1 MTHIAIH
8 RQFEYFCHAEFH
20 KSEKHRSE
28 WNLELLQLPALRH
41 CSM

>member
-1 MTHIAIH
+1 MTYVIAH
-8 RQFEYFCHAEFH
+8 RQLEHFCYAEFH
-20 KSEKHRSE
+20 ESEKHRSE